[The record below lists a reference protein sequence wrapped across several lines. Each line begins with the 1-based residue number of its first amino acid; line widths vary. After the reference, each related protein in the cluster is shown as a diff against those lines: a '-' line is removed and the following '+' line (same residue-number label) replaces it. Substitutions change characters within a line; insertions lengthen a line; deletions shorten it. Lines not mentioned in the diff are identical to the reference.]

1 MRVEKIDIHK
11 QLMDLPEGSDRFV
24 CMEFPKID
32 SFVHPNGR
40 IEFTQPDSAT
50 KIKTY
55 HVVERHNK
63 LQGQVRR
70 YLVEVDERG
79 IYNDLSQIADI
90 TLNNFIQYRENVLKT
105 EAASKLQAELFHQ
118 KGAIISAIKALPW
131 WKRLFNKF

>member
-1 MRVEKIDIHK
+1 MRVERIDIQK

-40 IEFTQPDSAT
+40 IEFTQPNNAT

-63 LQGQVRR
+63 LQTEVKR
-70 YLVEVDERG
+70 YLVEVDDRG
-79 IYNDLSQIADI
+79 IYNDLSQITDI
-90 TLNNFIQYRENVLKT
+90 TLNKFIEYQRNILRAEM
-105 EAASKLQAELFHQ
+105 ASQLETKLFHQ
-118 KGAIISAIKALPW
+118 EATIKTNIRALPW
-131 WKRLFNKF
+131 WKRLFKKF